1 MWVKPEDLTVM
12 DLQNDTHTDKL
23 HTLKGHPKLKHKS
36 VSPVV
41 SLCCYTTSSIGL
53 LEGMCMS
60 PHVHIWRKAALHVV
74 QLGLLLLIG
83 GSRQVTL
90 LQHQHHFLYSHFML

>member
-41 SLCCYTTSSIGL
+41 SLCCYTTPSIGL
-53 LEGMCMS
+53 LEGMS
-60 PHVHIWRKAALHVV
+60 PHVHIRRKAALHVV
-74 QLGLLLLIG
+74 QQSLLLLIG

-90 LQHQHHFLYSHFML
+90 LQHQLHSRYSHFML